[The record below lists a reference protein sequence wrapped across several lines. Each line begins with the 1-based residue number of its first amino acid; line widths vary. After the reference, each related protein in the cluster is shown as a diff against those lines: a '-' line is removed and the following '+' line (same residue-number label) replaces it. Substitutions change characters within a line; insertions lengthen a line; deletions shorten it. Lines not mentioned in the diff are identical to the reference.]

1 MLFLL
6 SFQDVSEEDRVGSRD
21 IERDLEAEKQ
31 EEDQRALEVRCCQ
44 HESYKLDSTTIA
56 KIIEEL
62 RGVVPAP

>member
-21 IERDLEAEKQ
+21 FERDLEAEKQ
-31 EEDQRALEVRCCQ
+31 EEDRQALEVRCCQ
-44 HESYKLDSTTIA
+44 HESYTLDCTTIA
-56 KIIEEL
+56 KTTDEL